1 MRVITEGELREQ
13 YKQKEFQTFRLPAGV
28 GLTPAAR
35 QFLSERRIKL
45 LTGDSEAEGVSAG
58 RDGQPSP
65 GREAEAGY
73 TVYSTG
79 ERLAEKPEHM
89 THIRGTALVRKNHPR
104 IKFRGK
110 LDSFEALLIVTIV
123 EAGSQG
129 YGELAADLGELL
141 EFSRQIMSAEVR
153 EQPLPP
159 LSFRGLS
166 PEEIREHSHH
176 PGKYYGVPHL
186 FPQPVQGKLMA
197 QLNFIRTQC
206 RELELAALDAF
217 YGDGEGDM
225 VERPDILLALNRF
238 SSLVYIMMLQMVSGR
253 YKVGI

>member
-45 LTGDSEAEGVSAG
+45 LTGDG
-58 RDGQPSP
+58 
-65 GREAEAGY
+65 EAEAGY

-79 ERLAEKPEHM
+79 ERLSEKPEHM
-89 THIRGTALVRKNHPR
+89 THIRGTALVPKNHPR

-110 LDSFEALLIVTIV
+110 LDSFEALLISAIV

-217 YGDGEGDM
+217 YGDGEGDP